1 MKCLQRKKDLEYL
14 LKSLDIC
21 YLMMNANDFE
31 GRVSL
36 LSSPHDPIWSRNRRN
51 HLPASRYDEHVLHA
65 SVTMLFRSN
74 GHAKMILIFVSGIRG
89 STTTTHEPR
98 NWPAILTRIRN
109 QLSLDLSILICRR
122 LPVVQARSIFLGF
135 REIMRNPTRI
145 VPLYSLMQPQHS
157 ARYWKAHSVLTLDPC
172 TIIHAACMPQ
182 SFEKV
187 SKWLQPVYLPTSFRA
202 R

>member
-1 MKCLQRKKDLEYL
+1 MFQLSNPSPAECNQIKVKFKDEMPPEEKRLRVLEYL
-14 LKSLDIC
+14 VKSLDIC

-51 HLPASRYDEHVLHA
+51 HLPASRYDEHVPHA
-65 SVTMLFRSN
+65 SVTILFRSN
-74 GHAKMILIFVSGIRG
+74 GNAKMILIFVSGIRG

-98 NWPAILTRIRN
+98 NWPALLTRIRN

-145 VPLYSLMQPQHS
+145 GPLYSL
-157 ARYWKAHSVLTLDPC
+157 
-172 TIIHAACMPQ
+172 
-182 SFEKV
+182 
-187 SKWLQPVYLPTSFRA
+187 
-202 R
+202 